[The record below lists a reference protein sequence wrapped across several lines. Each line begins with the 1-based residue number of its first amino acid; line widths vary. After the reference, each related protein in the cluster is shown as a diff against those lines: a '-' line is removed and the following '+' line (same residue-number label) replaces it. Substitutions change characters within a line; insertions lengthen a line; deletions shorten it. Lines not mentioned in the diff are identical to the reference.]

1 MNPAQ
6 IHLALNHAPLFL
18 SVISAVILG
27 TGLLRKNESFIQL
40 SLAGLIAAAL
50 FTLPVFFT
58 GEGTEELVEK
68 AAGVQE
74 TMIEAHENMAKAAFA
89 VMLAG
94 GAAALLAIVFS
105 ARQQIRRVLLPAV
118 LILSLVSFVLMGQ
131 TAHLGGQIRHTEI
144 QAAAIQG
151 TDNGEQKKEGD
162 TQKKGT
168 ENKEKDDD

>member
-18 SVISAVILG
+18 AVISAVILG
-27 TGLLRKNESFIQL
+27 TGLLRKNESFIRL
-40 SLAGLIAAAL
+40 SLTGLIAAAL

-68 AAGVQE
+68 TAGVQK
-74 TMIEAHENMAKAAFA
+74 TMIEAHEEMAKAAFA
-89 VMLAG
+89 VILAG

-105 ARQQIRRVLLPAV
+105 ANRQIRRLLLPAV
-118 LILSLVSFVLMGQ
+118 LILSLISFVLMGQ

-144 QAAAIQG
+144 QAASIQG
-151 TDNGEQKKEGD
+151 TDNGELKKEGNI
-162 TQKKGT
+162 QKSEGKH
-168 ENKEKDDD
+168 EEKDDD